1 MQNKPK
7 LIAFDV
13 DGTLL
18 TSSHAVSTL
27 TRQALG
33 QLAHDDHYVLLATAR
48 PPKSVAEIAAQLG
61 IDHTIS
67 IALNGAMIIRDNKI
81 LWDVPMERFA
91 VKEIIQESRQWGL
104 HANLMAGW
112 DWLVE
117 ESGYWCEQE
126 AAIVGFEPE
135 TVADLTADSMPD
147 AHKVLFMGNAEDI
160 AAYREWAECRSLPL
174 SISLSKP
181 TYCEIVSADVS
192 KAHALHQV
200 AQMLE
205 IPLSDVI
212 AFGDGENDRE
222 IVEMA
227 GIGVAMGNA
236 MPEVLAV
243 ADLVTKSNDDN
254 GIYHALVE
262 MGFVKP
268 ST

>member
-18 TSSHAVSTL
+18 TSSHAVSTM

-33 QLAHDDHYVLLATAR
+33 QLAHDGHYVLLATAR

-160 AAYREWAECRSLPL
+160 ALLTESGL
-174 SISLSKP
+174 SVEACHLVLVYLSQP
-181 TYCEIVSADVS
+181 TVKSSV
-192 KAHALHQV
+192 
-200 AQMLE
+200 QMY
-205 IPLSDVI
+205 P
-212 AFGDGENDRE
+212 RP
-222 IVEMA
+222 
-227 GIGVAMGNA
+227 
-236 MPEVLAV
+236 MPWIRWPRC
-243 ADLVTKSNDDN
+243 S
-254 GIYHALVE
+254 IYLFQ
-262 MGFVKP
+262 M
-268 ST
+268 